1 MKSGEVG
8 WERGEQ
14 ACLVSA
20 AVSCIAKP
28 LSSICTSIRG
38 KKSPVFNKAW
48 DESCGEISMTGVNP
62 LMCMLIPQLMSVNFC
77 LLLLFFC
84 W

>member
-1 MKSGEVG
+1 MKSVEVG

-14 ACLVSA
+14 ACLVLA

-28 LSSICTSIRG
+28 VSSICTLTRG
-38 KKSPVFNKAW
+38 KKGPGFIKAW
-48 DESCGEISMTGVNP
+48 DESCGEKSVTGVNA
-62 LMCMLIPQLMSVNFC
+62 LMCILLPQLMSVNFC
-77 LLLLFFC
+77 LLLFFFC